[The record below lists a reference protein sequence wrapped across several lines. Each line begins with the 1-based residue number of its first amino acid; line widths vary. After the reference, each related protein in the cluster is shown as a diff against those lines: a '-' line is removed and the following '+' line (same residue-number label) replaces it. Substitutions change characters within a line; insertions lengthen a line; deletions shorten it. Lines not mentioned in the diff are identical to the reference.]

1 MSTAPRY
8 IPHYT
13 IEDYRRWEGDW
24 ELIDG
29 VAISMTPSPF
39 GPHERV
45 VAELS
50 RQFLNQIVEQDC
62 ECRVYTNLDWIVSDD
77 TVVRPD
83 LMVVCGEQPQRH
95 LERSPVV
102 AVEVLSQSTEGRDL
116 TAKRTLYRENNV
128 THYLVI
134 DPHDQSILHVTE
146 NGEQLIGTAQQLSL
160 VLDDDCEIELDCSRL
175 FD

>member
-1 MSTAPRY
+1 
-8 IPHYT
+8 
-13 IEDYRRWEGDW
+13 
-24 ELIDG
+24 LIDG

-39 GPHERV
+39 GPHKRV

-95 LERSPVV
+95 LERSPVIT
-102 AVEVLSQSTEGRDL
+102 VEVLSQSTEGRDL

-134 DPHDQSILHVTE
+134 GPHDQSILHVTE
-146 NGEQLIGTAQQLSL
+146 NGEQLIGMAQQLSL